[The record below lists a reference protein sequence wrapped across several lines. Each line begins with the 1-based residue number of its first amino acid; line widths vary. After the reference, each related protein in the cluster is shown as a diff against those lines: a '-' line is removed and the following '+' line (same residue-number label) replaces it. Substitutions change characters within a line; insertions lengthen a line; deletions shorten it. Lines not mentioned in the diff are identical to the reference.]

1 MDAKTLSSVLFV
13 AFVAVTLVIVWRA
26 SRSTKKASDFYDGG
40 ASFSGFQNGLA
51 IAGDY
56 MSAASFLGIAG
67 TIALFGY
74 DGFLYSIGFLVA
86 WLVALLLIAEPL
98 RNSGRFTMGDVVAFR
113 MRQRPVRTA
122 SAVSTVVVSIFY
134 LLAQMVGA
142 GALVSL
148 LLGIT
153 DAGMKNLIIVGV
165 GILMI
170 LYVTVGGMKG
180 TTYVQIVKAFL
191 LMIGAT
197 LLTVLVMW
205 KFNFNVA
212 ELLGAATKNSGKI
225 GPNGEDIFL
234 QPGLKFG
241 KDVFLEDGTTID
253 AAKTLWSRLD
263 LVSLGLALV
272 LGTAGLPHVLIRFY
286 TVPTAKAA
294 RKSVNWA
301 IGNIGAFYL
310 MTIALGFGAAA
321 LISRFDLFRGYKLDE
336 AGKCFVDKDGKA
348 ITDASGACFN
358 HDTMANMT
366 KDMKKMLVP
375 IDPSGNVAAPQLAQF
390 LGGGEG
396 TTGGAVMLAVIG
408 AIAFATI
415 LAVVAGLTL
424 ASSSS
429 FAHDL
434 YANVIKRGKASP
446 ESEVKVAKMAAVVIG
461 LVAIVLAIGAQ
472 TLNVAFLVAI
482 AFAIAA
488 SANLPA
494 VLYTMFWK
502 KFNTRGAV
510 WAIYGGLAAALILL
524 WFSPNVSGAET
535 SFFKLSET
543 GTRWDYFPMANPGLI
558 SIPLGFF
565 FGWLGT
571 ITSNEKNTAKY
582 AELEVRSLTGAAIG
596 KAVQH

>member
-1 MDAKTLSSVLFV
+1 MDSTTLSTILFLTFV
-13 AFVAVTLVIVWRA
+13 AATLFIVWRA
-26 SRSTKKASDFYDGG
+26 SRTNKKSTDFYDGG

-98 RNSGRFTMGDVVAFR
+98 RNSGRFTMGDVLAFR
-113 MRQRPVRTA
+113 MRQVPVRTA
-122 SAVSTVVVSIFY
+122 AAVSTLVVSIFY
-134 LLAQMVGA
+134 LMAQMVGA

-153 DAGMKNLIIVGV
+153 DPGQKNLIIVGV

-170 LYVTVGGMKG
+170 LYVTIGGMKG
-180 TTYVQIVKAFL
+180 TTYVQILKAFL
-191 LMIGAT
+191 LMTGAA
-197 LLTVLVMW
+197 LLTIMVLL
-205 KFNFNVA
+205 KFNFNISD
-212 ELLGAATKNSGKI
+212 LLGAAAENSGK
-225 GPNGEDIFL
+225 GDTFL

-241 KDVFLEDGTTID
+241 KDIMDATGAID
-253 AAKTLWSRLD
+253 PVKTLWSKLD
-263 LVSLGLALV
+263 LISLGLALV
-272 LGTAGLPHVLIRFY
+272 LGTAGLPHILIRFY
-286 TVPTAKAA
+286 TVPTSKAA

-321 LISRFDLFRGYKLDE
+321 FISRASLFRGFKADPTGCFIDAKGAAIAAGDNACVTADTLKTLDADTLATVKL
-336 AGKCFVDKDGKA
+336 A
-348 ITDASGACFN
+348 
-358 HDTMANMT
+358 
-366 KDMKKMLVP
+366 LVP
-375 IDPSGNVAAPQLAQF
+375 VDTSGNVAAPQLAEF
-390 LGGGEG
+390 LGGGAG
-396 TTGGAVMLAVIG
+396 TTGGAIMIAIIG

-415 LAVVAGLTL
+415 LAVVAGLVL

-434 YANVIKRGKASP
+434 YASVIKKGNASP
-446 ESEVKVAKMAAVVIG
+446 EKEVRVAKIAAIVIG
-461 LVAIVLAIGAQ
+461 AVSIFLAIGAQ

-488 SANLPA
+488 SGNLPA
-494 VLYTMFWK
+494 VLYSLFWK

-510 WAIYGGLAAALILL
+510 WAIYGGLFSALILL
-524 WFSPNVSGAET
+524 VLSPNVTGLPT
-535 SFFKLSET
+535 SLIPLGLDGT
-543 GTRWDYFPMANPGLI
+543 GFRMDVFPLANPGI
-558 SIPLGFF
+558 VSIPLGFI

-571 ITSNEKNTAKY
+571 VTSNERNTAKY
-582 AELEVRSLTGAAIG
+582 AELEVRSMTGAALG
-596 KAVQH
+596 KAAVH

>member
-1 MDAKTLSSVLFV
+1 MSSSTLSTVLFGVFV
-13 AFVAVTLVIVWRA
+13 AFTLVLVFRA
-26 SRSTKKASDFYDGG
+26 GRSTKKSSDFYDGG
-40 ASFSGFQNGLA
+40 GSFSGFQNGLA

-98 RNSGRFTMGDVVAFR
+98 RNSGRFTMGDVLAFR
-113 MRQRPVRTA
+113 MKQRPVRGAAAT
-122 SAVSTVVVSIFY
+122 STLVVSVFY
-134 LLAQMVGA
+134 LMAQMVGA

-148 LLGIT
+148 LLGIS
-153 DAGMKNLIIVGV
+153 DPGAKSWIIGGV
-165 GILMI
+165 GLLMI
-170 LYVTVGGMKG
+170 IYVTVGGMKG

-191 LMIGAT
+191 LMIGAI
-197 LLTVLVMW
+197 LLTFMVLW
-205 KFNFNVA
+205 TFHFNIS
-212 ELLGAATKNSGKI
+212 ELLGAAANNSGKH
-225 GPNGEDIFL
+225 EAFL

-241 KDVFLEDGTTID
+241 KEMID
-253 AAKTLWSRLD
+253 PLTGVVDPFKTMISKLD
-263 LVSLGLALV
+263 LISLGMALV
-272 LGTAGLPHVLIRFY
+272 LGTAGLPHILIRFY
-286 TVPTAKAA
+286 TVPTSKDA

-321 LISRFDLFRGYKLDE
+321 LLSRTNLFRGYKADVTGCLID
-336 AGKCFVDKDGKA
+336 AKGAPIVDGA
-348 ITDASGACFN
+348 AACTHLENVANLSADA
-358 HDTMANMT
+358 
-366 KDMKKMLVP
+366 KKLLVP
-375 IDPSGNVAAPQLAQF
+375 IDPSGNVAAPQLAEF
-390 LGGGEG
+390 LGGGAG
-396 TTGGAVMLAVIG
+396 TTGGAIMLAVIG

-434 YANVIKRGKASP
+434 YANVIKRGNVTP
-446 ESEVKVAKMAAVVIG
+446 EKEVRVAKMSAIIIG
-461 LVAIVLAIGAQ
+461 LIAIVLAIGAQ
-472 TLNVAFLVAI
+472 GMNVAFLVAI

-488 SANLPA
+488 SGNLPA
-494 VLYTMFWK
+494 VLYSLFWK

-510 WAIYGGLAAALILL
+510 WAIYGGLATALILL
-524 WFSPNVSGAET
+524 VFSPNVSGAET
-535 SFFKLSET
+535 SLLKLSEV
-543 GTRWDYFPMANPGLI
+543 GFRFDYFPLANPGI
-558 SIPLGFF
+558 VSIPFGFL

-571 ITSNEKNTAKY
+571 ITSNERNTQKY

-596 KAVQH
+596 KAAVH

>member
-1 MDAKTLSSVLFV
+1 VLVF
-13 AFVAVTLVIVWRA
+13 RA
-26 SRSTKKASDFYDGG
+26 GRTTKKSSDFYDGG
-40 ASFSGFQNGLA
+40 GSFSGFQNGLA

-98 RNSGRFTMGDVVAFR
+98 RNSGRFTMGDVLAFR
-113 MRQRPVRTA
+113 MRQRPVRGAAAT
-122 SAVSTVVVSIFY
+122 STMVVSVFY
-134 LLAQMVGA
+134 LMAQMVGA

-148 LLGIT
+148 LLGIN
-153 DAGMKNLIIVGV
+153 DPGAKSWIILGV

-170 LYVTVGGMKG
+170 VYVTVGGMKG

-191 LMIGAT
+191 LMIGAI
-197 LLTVLVMW
+197 LLTFMVLW
-205 KFNFNVA
+205 TFKFNISD
-212 ELLGAATKNSGKI
+212 LLGAAAENSGKH
-225 GPNGEDIFL
+225 EAFL

-241 KDVFLEDGTTID
+241 KEILDPVSGLVDPF
-253 AAKTLWSRLD
+253 KTMISKLD
-263 LVSLGLALV
+263 LISLGMALV
-272 LGTAGLPHVLIRFY
+272 LGTAGLPHILIRFY
-286 TVPTAKAA
+286 TVPTSKDA

-321 LISRFDLFRGYKLDE
+321 LLSRTNLFRGYKADVTGCLIDAKGAPIVDGATACTTLE
-336 AGKCFVDKDGKA
+336 NVGKLSA
-348 ITDASGACFN
+348 DA
-358 HDTMANMT
+358 
-366 KDMKKMLVP
+366 KKLLVP
-375 IDPSGNVAAPQLAQF
+375 IDPSGNVAAPQLAEF
-390 LGGGEG
+390 LGGGAG
-396 TTGGAVMLAVIG
+396 TTGGAIMLAVIG

-434 YANVIKRGKASP
+434 YANVIKRGNVTP
-446 ESEVKVAKMAAVVIG
+446 EKEVRVAKISAIVIG
-461 LVAIVLAIGAQ
+461 LISIVLAIGAQ
-472 TLNVAFLVAI
+472 GLNVAFLVAI

-488 SANLPA
+488 SGNLPA
-494 VLYTMFWK
+494 VLYSLFWK

-510 WAIYGGLAAALILL
+510 WAIYGGLATALILL
-524 WFSPNVSGAET
+524 VFSPNVSGAET
-535 SFFKLSET
+535 SLLKLSEV
-543 GTRWDYFPMANPGLI
+543 GFRFDYFPLANPGI
-558 SIPLGFF
+558 VSIPFGFL

-571 ITSNEKNTAKY
+571 ITSNERNAQKY
-582 AELEVRSLTGAAIG
+582 AELEVRSLSGAAIG
-596 KAVQH
+596 KAAVH